1 MPSMSL
7 ILVRMVMMAP
17 GTKHGT
23 QQCSPIR
30 FDILEAQQIGQQNT
44 RQPVCTPPPAPHN
57 SACQCYAVFKK
68 KYADRINA
76 KNAAEIWYRIA

>member
-7 ILVRMVMMAP
+7 ILVRMVMMEP

-57 SACQCYAVFKK
+57 SLDMSVLC
-68 KYADRINA
+68 RI
-76 KNAAEIWYRIA
+76 